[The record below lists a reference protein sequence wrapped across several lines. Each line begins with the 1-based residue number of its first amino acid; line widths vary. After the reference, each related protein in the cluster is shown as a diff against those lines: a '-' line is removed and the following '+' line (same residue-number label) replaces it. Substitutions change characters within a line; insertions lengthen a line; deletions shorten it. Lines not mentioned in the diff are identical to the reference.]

1 MLYSTS
7 IHLSVSAAVCLWVC
21 LCISL
26 CVHLFVCVSV
36 CLSVCVRVCVCVHLS
51 VYVSVCL
58 WVHLSVCMSIC
69 LSNDASVCDL
79 GIRSQSKPHDIMHEV
94 YRAMKTLG
102 YVSVIS
108 VSCVCLRVIFVNS
121 IWWILV
127 PLCMA
132 LEETEFHFD
141 MKPQNKALL
150 QQALESHNRPN
161 PFTGQMA

>member
-7 IHLSVSAAVCLWVC
+7 VHLSVSAAVCLWVC
-21 LCISL
+21 LSISL
-26 CVHLFVCVSV
+26 CVHLSVCV
-36 CLSVCVRVCVCVHLS
+36 CLSVCVS
-51 VYVSVCL
+51 V
-58 WVHLSVCMSIC
+58 C

-108 VSCVCLRVIFVNS
+108 VFCVRLRVIFVNS

-132 LEETEFHFD
+132 LEETEFHFG

-150 QQALESHNRPN
+150 QQALEPYNRPN
-161 PFTGQMA
+161 PLTGQMA